1 MTTQRDRVAHL
12 STFTQRVLAA
22 CAHVP
27 VGKVTTYAR
36 LAVAIGCPRAV
47 RAVGTALGKNP
58 CIGDIPCHRVVKS
71 DGSIGGFARGTEDK
85 IGRLRQEGI
94 SVENNRVVQL
104 EKHLF

>member
-1 MTTQRDRVAHL
+1 MSNQRQSITDL
-12 STFTQRVLAA
+12 SVFTRRVLAA
-22 CAHVP
+22 CERVP
-27 VGKVTTYAR
+27 RGTVTTYAR
-36 LAVAIGCPRAV
+36 LAMAIGSPRSV

-85 IGRLRQEGI
+85 IRRLRQEGI